1 MKKQKNENTDGVLRN
16 RSLIAGR
23 TGKLALTNIA
33 TMICS
38 TAVTVADSL
47 VAGISIGS
55 AALAAIAAAAPFL
68 AIGEILHCL
77 LGYGID
83 KLMIRAIGKGKR
95 LEANRIFGAV
105 LIAVV
110 AVYLIVYIPM
120 LLFIRPLFSLF
131 IKDPVLVENTI
142 LYIRPLFL
150 AAPVMEVLLCIER
163 AFRVDG
169 RAALFAQRS
178 LITNIGNIFLDILLV
193 SVMGM
198 DISGLSWSSVISS
211 LIGYIIPLSHF
222 FSKKRTV
229 SPDFSVI
236 HCKDE
241 MLSYLKADIR
251 LGESATLDEVM
262 ESLALSAQTAVI
274 GRIGHSEGLAIWAVF
289 KALRGLVLS
298 MSNGSASSVSVHTG
312 LLYSQKDYDGVR
324 FSVQRG
330 VNIAVMSSLAAF
342 VLVHAFAEGI
352 ADLYRIEPALR
363 TVCAQCLRIGSAV
376 FPSLAFPT
384 VMTAYLPAVNRIK
397 LTNVFLL
404 VQKGLMIVGAGIGC
418 AMSLPNFFI
427 VYVISLQISAV
438 LLYVLL
444 ERDRFWF
451 VPERSPD
458 MIAVYSVRLEPK
470 QISAVSVEA
479 AEALNAC
486 AYAKGFCSRAA
497 LVVEDSINYIARDNP
512 DAKVHADIQL
522 KRDTDSVQIV
532 IVDDGR
538 TYNPIPGLAEATMD
552 KPGAL
557 EAVIVMGLS
566 AVVNYDRVLDLNILS
581 LDLDPAAGVRQPG

>member
-1 MKKQKNENTDGVLRN
+1 MKKQKNENTEGVLRN

-23 TGKLALTNIA
+23 TGKMALTNIA

-68 AIGEILHCL
+68 AIKEILHCL
-77 LGYGID
+77 LVYGID

-95 LEANRIFGAV
+95 QEADRIFGAV

-142 LYIRPLFL
+142 LYTRPLFL

-178 LITNIGNIFLDILLV
+178 LITNIGNILLDILLV

-251 LGESATLDEVM
+251 LGESATLDEVL

-312 LLYSQKDYDGVR
+312 LLYSQ
-324 FSVQRG
+324 
-330 VNIAVMSSLAAF
+330 SSLAAF

-352 ADLYRIEPALR
+352 ADLYRIEPVIR
-363 TVCAQCLRIGSAV
+363 PVCARCLRIGSAV

-444 ERDRFWF
+444 ERDRLWF

-458 MIAVYSVRLEPK
+458 MIAVYSVRLEPE

-522 KRDTDSVQIV
+522 KRDADSVQIV

-557 EAVIVMGLS
+557 EAVIVMGLT
-566 AVVNYDRVLDLNILS
+566 AVVNYDRVLDLNILT
-581 LDLDPAAGVRQPG
+581 LDLDPAAGARQPG